1 MGADAM
7 TEEQKDKPTR
17 RKSKDRKMLEAVLE
31 VMEVVESD
39 CRHVHTWQFYRQ
51 RQGEPDS
58 HIFNRTVK
66 ELRDYLTDG

>member
-7 TEEQKDKPTR
+7 TEEQKDKPAR
-17 RKSKDRKMLEAVLE
+17 RKSKDRKMLESVLE
-31 VMEVVESD
+31 VMELVESD

-51 RQGEPDS
+51 RQGEPDP

-66 ELRDYLTDG
+66 ELRDYLTDD